1 MPFATNVYKLLF
13 LLVAVLLCKVSTA
26 QQPGFIH
33 IQSESNEAYYVQ
45 WKGSTYNSSVTG
57 YLVIPQVPAGEHT
70 LVIAFPGK
78 AFAEYA
84 FSCTIS
90 DKSRGFSLKQG
101 IDNSLSLFD
110 MVNFMVNRGSTPTK
124 EQLVE
129 VMAKQPEPLKGEKT
143 MNQAT
148 VGKVGDTANYNTR
161 LATLSR
167 IRKIFDKPSP
177 GGIDQV
183 YIIFNGTKA
192 DTIALFIQ
200 ALEEPL
206 KQSAATGKP
215 SQKGKGE
222 PLATDMGVAL
232 IPQMLRQN
240 LFSK

>member
-1 MPFATNVYKLLF
+1 MAFATNVYKLLF
-13 LLVAVLLCKVSTA
+13 LPVAILLCKASEG

-45 WKGSTYNSSVTG
+45 WNGSTYNSSVTG
-57 YLVIPQVPAGEHT
+57 YLVIPQVPVREHT

-78 AFAEYA
+78 AFTEYA
-84 FSCTIS
+84 FNCTIS

-110 MVNFMVNRGSTPTK
+110 MVNFMVNRGSVPTK
-124 EQLVE
+124 EQMVE
-129 VMAKQPEPLKGEKT
+129 VMGKRPEPLSAQKT
-143 MNQAT
+143 ADEAT
-148 VGKVGDTANYNTR
+148 IGMVGDTANNNTQ
-161 LATLSR
+161 LAALPR
-167 IRKIFDKPSP
+167 IRKIFDKASA

-183 YIIFNGTKA
+183 YIIFNGAKA

-215 SQKGKGE
+215 SQKGQGE
-222 PLATDMGVAL
+222 KTPTEMVVAF
-232 IPQMLRQN
+232 IPQMARQN